1 MRDAF
6 GGTFMIQILL
16 VFIIIY
22 VGFIGIAI
30 NYGRAFRIK
39 NSIIDFL
46 EENQI
51 SNLAQTSN
59 GENVVEKGIKEI
71 LNNANYNN
79 SAVCKNFT
87 NTTTEK
93 CINGVI
99 IQLNGRNI
107 EKNGVTHVYY
117 TVNTYIGYNLGF
129 LNSLL
134 SLTRDKDKS
143 QKSIAGYFR
152 ISGETKVLV
161 TG

>member
-30 NYGRAFRIK
+30 NYGRAFRVK
-39 NSIIDFL
+39 NLVIDYL
-46 EENQI
+46 EEAQI
-51 SNLAQTSN
+51 SNLAQAN
-59 GENVVEKGIKEI
+59 NVEDVEEGIRKI
-71 LNNANYNN
+71 LNNANYNL
-79 SAVCKNFT
+79 SAVCVYFEN
-87 NTTTEK
+87 NTPNEK
-93 CINGVI
+93 CVNGVV
-99 IQLNGRNI
+99 IQQNDVGK
-107 EKNGVTHVYY
+107 KNGVTHVYY

-134 SLTRDKDKS
+134 SLTRDKSKDP
-143 QKSIAGYFR
+143 IPPGYFK

>member
-6 GGTFMIQILL
+6 GGTFTIQILL

-51 SNLAQTSN
+51 INLAQTSN

-87 NTTTEK
+87 NTTTKK
-93 CINGVI
+93 CVNGVI
-99 IQLNGRNI
+99 IQQNFI
-107 EKNGVTHVYY
+107 DKKNGVTHVYY